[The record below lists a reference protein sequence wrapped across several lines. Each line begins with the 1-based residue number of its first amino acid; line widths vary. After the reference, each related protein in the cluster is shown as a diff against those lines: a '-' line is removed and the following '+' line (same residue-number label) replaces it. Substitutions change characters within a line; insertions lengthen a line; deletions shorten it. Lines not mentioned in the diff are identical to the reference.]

1 MKLTGSAILALA
13 ALAGLG
19 FVLMRY
25 GPGLLT
31 KTLNPA
37 SPDNIANQG
46 ANAIVAAV
54 TGDANQTVG
63 GAVFDTLHTGA
74 GLAPGEKLVA
84 PGLIAPA
91 PPAASGPAV
100 TPDGDIWGAPL
111 TPDMMVAFGA

>member
-19 FVLMRY
+19 FVLVRF
-25 GPGLLT
+25 GPGLFS

-63 GAVFDTLHTGA
+63 GAIFDTVNSSA
-74 GLAPGEKLVA
+74 GLAPGEKLLA

-91 PPAASGPAV
+91 PPAIAAPAV
-100 TPDGDIWGAPL
+100 TPGGEWGDLL
-111 TPDMMVAFGA
+111 TPDQMVAFGGA